1 MSVTKIKNYTQFVNE
16 NLGGG
21 LKDFKGKKVFEAEET
36 KKPSEMEIRKAI
48 FDSVAYPTTKE
59 TYSKLLSTMTGKD
72 IVGSGNA
79 FNLIRD
85 FIVGLSNEAV
95 KYVQITQGEEEN
107 MKKGI
112 LTIGVKPLVVN
123 NKKDEYNNLKYKL
136 YIPTNSEELKSSKNI
151 LEYSFSVKELDGTH
165 IPLKHALLIN
175 SINPEGKYLIAGENP
190 VHPKDILDR
199 GSKSG
204 ETESA
209 IKKVL
214 AVWDNSGEIIKR
226 VNNNIEDKQ
235 KSALELLA
243 SVPTEQKM
251 QVINSY
257 SPFVKNTLSEG
268 IANFKSKE
276 SKEVPG
282 NVAPKNIDPNNK
294 EGKGGET
301 NESLTSTRNY
311 NPLNEAKSCKSKV
324 VKFLE
329 GKECTVDYTAGTC
342 KVGTKTMK
350 IEKALLKFEAP
361 ESLIKSYVAEC
372 EKEVNEALG
381 LMRRR

>member
-1 MSVTKIKNYTQFVNE
+1 MSISKIKNYTQFVNE

-21 LKDFKGKKVFEAEET
+21 FSKKERVFEAESKT
-36 KKPSEMEIRKAI
+36 PSEMEIRKAI
-48 FDSVAYPTTKE
+48 FDTVAYPTSKE
-59 TYSKLLSTMTGKD
+59 VYSKLLSTMTGKD

-95 KYVQITQGEEEN
+95 RYVQITQGEEEN

-112 LTIGVKPLVVN
+112 LVIGVKPLIVN

-136 YIPTNSEELKSSKNI
+136 YIPTNSEELKSAKNI
-151 LEYSFSVKELDGTH
+151 LEYSFTVKELDGTH
-165 IPLKHALLIN
+165 IPLKHALLVN

-204 ETESA
+204 ETEGA

-214 AVWDNSGEIIKR
+214 AMWDNSGEIIKR
-226 VNNNIEDKQ
+226 VNNVESKHQ
-235 KSALELLA
+235 SASELLA

-251 QVINSY
+251 QVIDSY

-268 IANFKSKE
+268 IATFKSKE
-276 SKEVPG
+276 SKEVPD
-282 NVAPKNIDPNNK
+282 NVAPEPKVPQTDPK
-294 EGKGGET
+294 KVE
-301 NESLTSTRNY
+301 ESRNY
-311 NPLNEAKSCKSKV
+311 NPRRNFNALNEAKSCKSKV

-329 GKECTVDYTAGTC
+329 GKDCTVDYTAGTC

-350 IEKALLKFEAP
+350 IEKALIKLEAP
-361 ESLIKSYVAEC
+361 ASLIKSYSEEC
-372 EKEVNEALG
+372 SKEVNEALE